1 MFSLDFAIAAKLY
14 ASSPDLRSVSKGR
27 PPGSLFVRLARG
39 MLRAMIGR
47 LQGKIADKSA
57 EGAVVDVSGVGYDVA
72 LPLSTLAALPPVG
85 ERISLWIHTH
95 VREDELKLFG
105 FADKQ
110 DRTAFRTM
118 LKVGGVGP
126 KVALAVIGGLSGDQ
140 LARVVEAGDTKRL
153 TAIPGIGKK
162 TAERVILEL
171 GGKLDLGRGAAGDGG
186 SAPFAELDSA
196 LRNLGF
202 KPAQIERAIAE
213 IGKSE
218 ESSSQPF
225 EVLLRQGLALLQR
238 SG

>member
-1 MFSLDFAIAAKLY
+1 
-14 ASSPDLRSVSKGR
+14 
-27 PPGSLFVRLARG
+27 
-39 MLRAMIGR
+39 MLRPMIGR
-47 LQGKIADKSA
+47 LEGKIADKGA
-57 EGAVVDVSGVGYDVA
+57 EGVLIDAGGVGYDVA
-72 LPLSTLAALPPVG
+72 LPLSTLAGLPPRG
-85 ERISLWIHTH
+85 ERVSLWIHTH

-126 KVALAVIGGLSGDQ
+126 KVALAVLGALSGDQ
-140 LARVVEAGDTKRL
+140 LARVVDAADAKRL

-171 GGKLDLGRGAAGDGG
+171 GGKLDLGRGGAAGAAG
-186 SAPFAELDSA
+186 SAPLNELTSA

-202 KPAQIERAIAE
+202 KPAEVERAIAE
-213 IGKSE
+213 LGRE
-218 ESSSQPF
+218 AEGADQPF
-225 EVLLRQGLALLQR
+225 ETLLRRGLALLQR

>member
-1 MFSLDFAIAAKLY
+1 
-14 ASSPDLRSVSKGR
+14 
-27 PPGSLFVRLARG
+27 
-39 MLRAMIGR
+39 MIGR
-47 LQGKIADKSA
+47 LRGTILSKSA
-57 EGAVVDVSGVGYDVA
+57 DGAVIDVHGVGYDVS
-72 LPLSTLAALPPVG
+72 LPLGTLATQPPEG
-85 ERISLWIHTH
+85 DETSLFIHTH

-126 KVALAVIGGLSGDQ
+126 KVALAVIGALSGDQ
-140 LARVVEAGDTKRL
+140 LARVVDAGDTKRL

-171 GGKLDLGRGAAGDGG
+171 GGKRDLGRDAAGKAGG
-186 SAPFAELDSA
+186 SPSFVELDSA

-202 KPAQIERAIAE
+202 KPAEVERAIAE
-213 IGKSE
+213 IGKDE
-218 ESSSQPF
+218 GAAAEPF
-225 EVLLRQGLALLQR
+225 EALLRRGLALLQR

>member
-1 MFSLDFAIAAKLY
+1 
-14 ASSPDLRSVSKGR
+14 
-27 PPGSLFVRLARG
+27 
-39 MLRAMIGR
+39 MIGQ
-47 LQGKIADKSA
+47 LKGTIADKSA
-57 EGAVVDVSGVGYDVA
+57 EGAVLDVAGVGYDVA

-85 ERISLWIHTH
+85 EQITVWIHTH

-126 KVALAVIGGLSGDQ
+126 KVALAVIGALSGDQ
-140 LARVVEAGDTKRL
+140 LAQVVDAGDTKRL

-171 GGKLDLGRGAAGDGG
+171 GGKLDLGRGAAAGAGT
-186 SAPFAELDSA
+186 SSTLAELDSA

-202 KPAQIERAIAE
+202 KPAAVERAIAE
-213 IGKSE
+213 IGKDE
-218 ESSSQPF
+218 GATAEPF
-225 EVLLRQGLALLQR
+225 EALLRRGLALLQR

>member
-1 MFSLDFAIAAKLY
+1 
-14 ASSPDLRSVSKGR
+14 
-27 PPGSLFVRLARG
+27 

-47 LQGKIADKSA
+47 LKGKIVDKGA
-57 EGAVVDVSGVGYDVA
+57 EGVVIDVGGLGYDVA
-72 LPLSTLAALPPVG
+72 LPLSTLAALPQLG
-85 ERISLWIHTH
+85 EEISLWIHTH
-95 VREDELKLFG
+95 VREDELKLYG
-105 FADKQ
+105 FADKR

-126 KVALAVIGGLSGDQ
+126 KVALAVLGGLTGDQ
-140 LARVVEAGDTKRL
+140 LARVVDSGDTGRL

-171 GGKLDLGRGAAGDGG
+171 GGKLDLGRAAAAGEGG
-186 SAPFAELDSA
+186 PVPFEELSSA

-202 KPAQIERAIAE
+202 KPAEVERALAE
-213 IGKSE
+213 IGKGE
-218 ESSSQPF
+218 GAAAQPF

>member
-1 MFSLDFAIAAKLY
+1 
-14 ASSPDLRSVSKGR
+14 
-27 PPGSLFVRLARG
+27 

-57 EGAVVDVSGVGYDVA
+57 DGAVLDVSGVGYDVA
-72 LPLSTLAALPPVG
+72 VPLSTLAGLPARG
-85 ERISLWIHTH
+85 EEISLWIHTY
-95 VREDELKLFG
+95 VREDDLKLFG
-105 FADKQ
+105 FTDKQ

-126 KVALAVIGGLSGDQ
+126 KVALAVIGALSGNQ
-140 LARVVEAGDTKRL
+140 LAQVVDAGDSKRL

-171 GGKLDLGRGAAGDGG
+171 RGKLELGRGAKGKAGV
-186 SAPFAELDSA
+186 SASFAELDSA

-202 KPAQIERAIAE
+202 KPAEVERAIAE
-213 IGKSE
+213 IGKDKGAAAE
-218 ESSSQPF
+218 PF
-225 EVLLRQGLALLQR
+225 EALLRRGLALLQR